1 MFSIIKKAC
10 KASYKNTY
18 DNNIVLNN
26 NFKSMNIQKYCN
38 KNIENNIQNKELNLF
53 EISKDLNILLQSS
66 LEKVIEKKPNGWFVR
81 YSKEVYLD
89 KYGIG
94 KLNIYDKKIFKLDN
108 TFLDDVFNS
117 KLLLENQYKELL
129 VLVENNFKM
138 QCHPVIYSEKEGIVL
153 FSTKTSKDKPFS
165 YYSENKLQTGNVIK
179 LGEKSYLSDL
189 KYKVV
194 LFKKD
199 LLKGSIKY

>member
-1 MFSIIKKAC
+1 M
-10 KASYKNTY
+10 
-18 DNNIVLNN
+18 
-26 NFKSMNIQKYCN
+26 Q
-38 KNIENNIQNKELNLF
+38 
-53 EISKDLNILLQSS
+53 QSS

-108 TFLDDVFNS
+108 TFLEAVFNS
-117 KLLLENQYKELL
+117 KLLLENQYNELL
-129 VLVENNFKM
+129 MLIENNSKM

-165 YYSENKLQTGNVIK
+165 YYSKNKLQTGNVIK

-199 LLKGSIKY
+199 LFSLNSFLR

>member
-1 MFSIIKKAC
+1 M
-10 KASYKNTY
+10 
-18 DNNIVLNN
+18 L
-26 NFKSMNIQKYCN
+26 
-38 KNIENNIQNKELNLF
+38 IENN
-53 EISKDLNILLQSS
+53 S
-66 LEKVIEKKPNGWFVR
+66 
-81 YSKEVYLD
+81 
-89 KYGIG
+89 
-94 KLNIYDKKIFKLDN
+94 
-108 TFLDDVFNS
+108 
-117 KLLLENQYKELL
+117 
-129 VLVENNFKM
+129 KM

-199 LLKGSIKY
+199 LFSLNSFLRSIKENENLMKRYGFDKNNFIHYKNQTDTFDKIEKIADITDQILEKLSVINLVYDKVCDNYKNCIITKEQ